1 MYVDINQCQSV
12 VANFPNDIESIFV
25 FGIFLCRQQNF
36 FLYYLKKFFVSDENI
51 FEKIYQLG
59 RNGYVYCLPLYLPP
73 FFCKKKWLLHQ
84 MQKSLALLSSS
95 GNAEGELHSLLI
107 LYLCKITKSIDTR
120 RFIAFLIHSILW

>member
-36 FLYYLKKFFVSDENI
+36 FLYYLKKFLVSDENI

-59 RNGYVYCLPLYLPP
+59 RNGYVDCLPLYLPP
-73 FFCKKKWLLHQ
+73 FFCKKK
-84 MQKSLALLSSS
+84 MTSAS
-95 GNAEGELHSLLI
+95 NAEVISFTKQFRQCRGRTSFPINIISL
-107 LYLCKITKSIDTR
+107 
-120 RFIAFLIHSILW
+120 

>member
-36 FLYYLKKFFVSDENI
+36 FLYYLKKFFVSDENL

-59 RNGYVYCLPLYLPP
+59 R
-73 FFCKKKWLLHQ
+73 KWLCLLLAIVFAPFLL
-84 MQKSLALLSSS
+84 QK
-95 GNAEGELHSLLI
+95 
-107 LYLCKITKSIDTR
+107 K
-120 RFIAFLIHSILW
+120 